1 MEYLKLPVRFAS
13 LFQQKKLESC
23 NMKESISR
31 NIHLLITSQL
41 GENKQDYN
49 YGCQLWDHDYDIH
62 MSDDSRREIVISSLK
77 KLLANYEKRLG
88 SVAID
93 VKVKQMEARVKS
105 GFQLR
110 RRIELI
116 ITGNIKRVNEPFRF
130 QTAFFIG
137 PMSFD

>member
-1 MEYLKLPVRFAS
+1 
-13 LFQQKKLESC
+13 
-23 NMKESISR
+23 MKESISR

-62 MSDDSRREIVISSLK
+62 MSDDARREIVISSMK
-77 KLLANYEKRLG
+77 KLLANYEKRLS

-93 VKVKQMEARVKS
+93 VKVKQTEARVKS

-116 ITGNIKRVNEPFRF
+116 ITGNIKRTNEPFRF